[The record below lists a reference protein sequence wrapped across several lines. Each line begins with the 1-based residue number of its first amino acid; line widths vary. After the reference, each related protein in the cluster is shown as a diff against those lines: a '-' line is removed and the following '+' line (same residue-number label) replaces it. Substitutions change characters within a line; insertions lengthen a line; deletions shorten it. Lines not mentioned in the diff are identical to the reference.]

1 MKINMTQFALGA
13 IALIAGLV
21 SLGVVSPDFGLGGS
35 MLVSAMAV
43 QTTYSATM
51 GRAVAGL
58 IADMQNSRVDSRI
71 CETAAGIGFGLA
83 VGRGSADGGAVL
95 GSTAATDF
103 LGISVRDVTLVN
115 ADGDEY
121 PRYGTMGVM
130 TEGTIWV
137 TVGGDVVDGDI
148 VTYAAATGVLSS
160 IAADGSNFAIT
171 GARFLDTVSSGGL
184 ARVRLGGA
192 LPSA

>member
-1 MKINMTQFALGA
+1 MKIHPFYVFAGA
-13 IALIAGLV
+13 IATLAVLTALGLMSADV
-21 SLGVVSPDFGLGGS
+21 GLMGTG
-35 MLVSAMAV
+35 LFSAMAV
-43 QTTYSATM
+43 QTSYSARMPAAT
-51 GRAVAGL
+51 AGL
-58 IADMQNSRVDSRI
+58 VADMQTARIDTRI

-83 VGRGSADGGAVL
+83 VGRGSADNGAVL
-95 GSTAATDF
+95 GSSAATDF
-103 LGISVRDVTLVN
+103 LGISVRDVTLMN

-121 PRYGTMGVM
+121 ARYSNMAVM
-130 TEGTIWV
+130 SEGTIWV

-148 VTYAAATGVLSS
+148 VTYSSTTGVLSS

>member
-1 MKINMTQFALGA
+1 MKISDLAIALGA
-13 IALIAGLV
+13 IALFAGLYA
-21 SLGVVSPDFGLGGS
+21 LGLMDHESA
-35 MLVSAMAV
+35 LVGTVGAMAV

-51 GRAVAGL
+51 PKAVAGM
-58 IADMQNSRVDSRI
+58 IADMQNFKTDTRI

-83 VGRGSADGGAVL
+83 VGRGTADNGAVIGGA
-95 GSTAATDF
+95 AATDF

-115 ADGDEY
+115 PDGDEY
-121 PRYGTMGVM
+121 ARYANMGVL

-137 TVGGDVVDGDI
+137 TVGGDVTDGAD
-148 VTYAAATGVLSS
+148 VTFASTTGILSSAATSGTQ
-160 IAADGSNFAIT
+160 FAIA
-171 GARFLDTVSSGGL
+171 GARWLDTVASGGL